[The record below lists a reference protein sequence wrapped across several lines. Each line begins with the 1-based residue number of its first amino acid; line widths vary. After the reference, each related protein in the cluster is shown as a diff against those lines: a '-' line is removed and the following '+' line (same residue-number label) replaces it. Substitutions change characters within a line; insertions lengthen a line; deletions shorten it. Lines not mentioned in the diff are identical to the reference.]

1 MYFIHYSCYK
11 QIEYVWRGIKTNP
24 RPKNS
29 TAPDR
34 APPVLKFL
42 DPLLVCIVMK
52 DPTKINQFHDPQ
64 GRGTCAK
71 AWSYWLFV
79 EMHY

>member
-1 MYFIHYSCYK
+1 MGLLFIEIHFVQYYS
-11 QIEYVWRGIKTNP
+11 
-24 RPKNS
+24 
-29 TAPDR
+29 
-34 APPVLKFL
+34 
-42 DPLLVCIVMK
+42 VCIVMK

-71 AWSYWLFV
+71 AWLYWLFV